1 MVRCALLDSLGGR
14 DLEITPAK
22 NHQRKAPLLYEAP
35 TWAPVLAHHESAASI
50 YGGAGTGR
58 AWDIAPQ
65 FSLLRLY
72 FSDATHE
79 IERLRP
85 TERQTV
91 QICGKHGGIEC
102 TMRALRQI
110 IDRSTP
116 AELCSCD
123 CTVLISTKTCRGKQM
138 CTRAAREAISDN
150 HTVCW
155 SAHSADCRALPSRSI
170 SSDACTT
177 RPSPGACGPP

>member
-1 MVRCALLDSLGGR
+1 MRVRSHPSPSHLSPGLSSRQLIADKSEWRWRVAAPGMLAISSYYGRTDVHPDPPRDALRS
-14 DLEITPAK
+14 
-22 NHQRKAPLLYEAP
+22 
-35 TWAPVLAHHESAASI
+35 
-50 YGGAGTGR
+50 
-58 AWDIAPQ
+58 
-65 FSLLRLY
+65 Y

-116 AELCSCD
+116 AELCSCG

>member
-1 MVRCALLDSLGGR
+1 MTPGTVGGVPWVVRCALLDSLGGR

-22 NHQRKAPLLYEAP
+22 NHQRKATLLYEPP

-50 YGGAGTGR
+50 YSGAATRR

-65 FSLLRLY
+65 FPLLRSY

-91 QICGKHGGIEC
+91 Q
-102 TMRALRQI
+102 
-110 IDRSTP
+110 
-116 AELCSCD
+116 
-123 CTVLISTKTCRGKQM
+123 M
-138 CTRAAREAISDN
+138 C
-150 HTVCW
+150 
-155 SAHSADCRALPSRSI
+155 
-170 SSDACTT
+170 
-177 RPSPGACGPP
+177 

>member
-1 MVRCALLDSLGGR
+1 MISKSRLQRTTKERPHSSMNLLHGRRFSHITSRRRRSTAAQQRGARGTLRPSSPCCAH
-14 DLEITPAK
+14 T
-22 NHQRKAPLLYEAP
+22 
-35 TWAPVLAHHESAASI
+35 
-50 YGGAGTGR
+50 
-58 AWDIAPQ
+58 
-65 FSLLRLY
+65 Y